1 LDEVAEKR
9 QPLVITKH
17 GKPVAKVVPMP
28 AEVELFGCMR
38 GSGTIVGD
46 IIEPLENEWEVLK

>member
-1 LDEVAEKR
+1 
-9 QPLVITKH
+9 
-17 GKPVAKVVPMP
+17 MP